1 MKLEETN
8 KKEYNILLG
17 GSTIAGK
24 TTYSNSYFEKR
35 FYEVGHATQTFC
47 FRRIKELNKTKFLLF
62 DSPHWDEN
70 KIFDRFIKTYIK
82 NADGIILMFDLSKEE
97 DFYKLPNFLNMITEF
112 HELEDFPVLLIG
124 NKSDLFIEVYEDKI
138 EEFVERE
145 NLIGYFEVSCKTN
158 KNVEESIDFIVD
170 YINKKE
176 KKKFA

>member
-1 MKLEETN
+1 
-8 KKEYNILLG
+8 
-17 GSTIAGK
+17 
-24 TTYSNSYFEKR
+24 
-35 FYEVGHATQTFC
+35 
-47 FRRIKELNKTKFLLF
+47 
-62 DSPHWDEN
+62 
-70 KIFDRFIKTYIK
+70 
-82 NADGIILMFDLSKEE
+82 
-97 DFYKLPNFLNMITEF
+97 MITEF